1 VPGGVRP
8 AHRLRENRA
17 VLILLPPSEGK
28 TAPTGGA
35 PVDLGEL
42 AYAAELREC
51 REGLLDALEKLVGAS
66 TKKAIEQ
73 LAISP
78 GQAGEIEVDAALRS
92 APAGPAAE
100 VYSGVLYDR
109 LGLPGLPKRARSKV
123 LIASAL
129 WGVVR
134 PDDRIPYYRLSA
146 KARLK
151 GIGPIAAWWR
161 EALAEALPDKEGSLV
176 VDMRSG
182 AYAAAWKPRRAE
194 LLAVRAFTEQRGK
207 RKPVS
212 HMAKAV
218 RGEVA
223 RALLQAK
230 KAPADAEGA
239 AATAEAA
246 GFRVE
251 LSDGFLDAIVE
262 P

>member
-1 VPGGVRP
+1 
-8 AHRLRENRA
+8 

-28 TAPTGGA
+28 TAPAGGE
-35 PVDLGEL
+35 PVNLGSL
-42 AYAAELREC
+42 AHAAELGER
-51 REGLLDALEKLVGAS
+51 RAALLDALETLESVPLER
-66 TKKAIEQ
+66 AIEK
-73 LAISP
+73 LAISR
-78 GQAGEIEVDAALRS
+78 GQAEEVAVDAALRT

-100 VYSGVLYDR
+100 VYTGVLYDR
-109 LGLPGLPKRARSKV
+109 LGLPGLSARARKQV

-129 WGVVR
+129 WGVLR

-146 KARLK
+146 KARLD

-161 EALAEALPDKEGSLV
+161 PALAAALPDEEGSLV

-182 AYAAAWKPRRAE
+182 AYAAAWKPKRAT
-194 LLAVRAFTEQRGK
+194 LLAVRAFSEEGGK

-223 RALLQAK
+223 RALLTAK
-230 KAPADAEGA
+230 KPPADPEGA
-239 AATAEAA
+239 ASIAESA
-246 GFRVE
+246 GFEVE
-251 LSDGFLDAIVE
+251 LSDGYLDAIVT